1 MLEEQRVRDDFR
13 NRRYQLDK
21 EVSDKTS
28 QLYAEQTQFLA
39 QEEQKQIEIVRAAAL
54 SKAKV
59 AQDGSQGLAKG
70 WQDFG
75 AETENVFDNM
85 RNMTKNAF
93 DGMSNTLT
101 DFVTTGK
108 FNFSDFAQS
117 VVNDITRMIVK
128 MMIFKALESSLGGT
142 KLGNLLDIK
151 ANALGGV
158 YRSSGLSAYS
168 NSVVDSPTLFP
179 FAKGI
184 GLMGEAGPEAI
195 MPLKRGADGSLGVR
209 ALDSSTN
216 FANPEIHIHQT
227 INVSGNGDKALND
240 AMQQAAL
247 AGAKQGASDAIA
259 FIQRDFSTNVGLT
272 QISHK
277 IE

>member
-1 MLEEQRVRDDFR
+1 MGKGV
-13 NRRYQLDK
+13 
-21 EVSDKTS
+21 
-28 QLYAEQTQFLA
+28 
-39 QEEQKQIEIVRAAAL
+39 
-54 SKAKV
+54 
-59 AQDGSQGLAKG
+59 AKG

-85 RNMTKNAF
+85 RNITKNAF
-93 DGMSNTLT
+93 DGMSNTLA

-128 MMIFKALESSLGGT
+128 MMIFKALESSLGGSG
-142 KLGNLLDIK
+142 LGNFLGIR

-168 NSVVDSPTLFP
+168 NTVVDSPTLFP

-195 MPLKRGADGSLGVR
+195 MPLTRGRDGSLGVK
-209 ALDSSTN
+209 AVGGSSET
-216 FANPEIHIHQT
+216 Q
-227 INVSGNGDKALND
+227 GNTL
-240 AMQQAAL
+240 
-247 AGAKQGASDAIA
+247 SI
-259 FIQRDFSTNVGLT
+259 FIRLSM
-272 QISHK
+272 
-277 IE
+277 